1 MLFSELNLEVV
12 LVTDTDTDPIP
23 MSKERA
29 EEILEML
36 FA

>member
-1 MLFSELNLEVV
+1 MLFSELSLEVV
-12 LVTDTDTDPIP
+12 LVADTDPIP
-23 MSKERA
+23 MSEERA

>member
-12 LVTDTDTDPIP
+12 LVTDTDPIP